1 MCMTDVDLRLLRYFV
16 AVVEEGS
23 ITRAASRLAITQPA
37 LSRAIRSLERAIG
50 FDLLVRNPRR
60 IEPTPAGLA
69 LLDSARGLDDQVLA
83 AVETARAAGRSV
95 PRLRVGVRGCDVL
108 VAADLV
114 ASFQV
119 RSPER
124 DIRIDVV
131 PDDISSQ
138 VASLRNGHC
147 DVALLRDAFDTTGLD
162 LLPLRTE
169 RRVVLLS
176 SNHPLATRSRLR
188 LDELHDDPITRWAS
202 MTATEAQF
210 WAGADSDGHEWRD
223 GPDVTSPSDVLAAV
237 RLGHAVAFVASSF
250 APAGSALPGVVARPV
265 DGLSTSHLRVAWNAA
280 ATSTAIAQF
289 VQHAEEHIARPDDPV
304 TAR

>member
-1 MCMTDVDLRLLRYFV
+1 MTDVDLRLLRYFV

-60 IEPTPAGLA
+60 LEPTPAGIA
-69 LLDSARGLDDQVLA
+69 LVDSARNLDDQVLA

-95 PRLRVGVRGCDVL
+95 PRLRLGVRGCDVL

-114 ASFQV
+114 ASWHGRFPDSEV
-119 RSPER
+119 G
-124 DIRIDVV
+124 IDVV
-131 PDDISSQ
+131 PDDMSSQ

-147 DVALLRDAFDTTGLD
+147 DIALLRDAFDTTGLD

-176 SNHPLATRSRLR
+176 GNHPLAGKSRIR

-202 MTATEAQF
+202 MTSPEATF
-210 WAGADSDGHEWRD
+210 WAGADSDGHEWRV

-250 APAGSALPGVVARPV
+250 VPAGSALPGVIARPV
-265 DGLSTSHLRVAWNAA
+265 DGLSTSDLSVAWNPA
-280 ATSTAIAQF
+280 ATSTAITQF
-289 VQHAEEHIARPDDPV
+289 VQHTEQHIARPDDPACP
-304 TAR
+304 TTT